1 MIDYGILGAD
11 PQKKPL
17 ISKTGFSNLPSPSQW
32 ALGTEPLDGD
42 TPRFGGNS
50 TDIFSGIT
58 PNMRLNDVDYL
69 LNCSPGTND
78 MV

>member
-1 MIDYGILGAD
+1 MIDYAILGAD
-11 PQKKPL
+11 PRKKPL

-32 ALGTEPLDGD
+32 ALGPEPLGGE
-42 TPRFGGNS
+42 TPRFDGTS
-50 TDIFSGIT
+50 ADIFSGLP